1 VYASQGPTPAE
12 RQRLAHLAADFM
24 DFYEVPELS
33 VAIGSNGEPVYVEAF
48 GFADRENQERLT
60 PQHLFRIASV
70 TKPITSELRV
80 SDRVFG
86 PDSLLGDE
94 FTSSSPLIG

>member
-1 VYASQGPTPAE
+1 
-12 RQRLAHLAADFM
+12 M

-70 TKPITSELRV
+70 TNRV
-80 SDRVFG
+80 LKNSFPPQFDSV
-86 PDSLLGDE
+86 PDSVGFHCVHGFDLTRRT
-94 FTSSSPLIG
+94 FSTAC

>member
-1 VYASQGPTPAE
+1 MKCRNSP
-12 RQRLAHLAADFM
+12 L
-24 DFYEVPELS
+24 LS
-33 VAIGSNGEPVYVEAF
+33 GQTANQFYVEAF

-80 SDRVFG
+80 WDRVFG